1 MANHRAER
9 RVPSRRSDATR
20 VGARATDP
28 KVDIRAASLTPRA
41 PVSPVVN
48 PALDIPVLELPVEP
62 APAAA
67 PAPAGASVTGGPGRR
82 RAVKPTRADRAA
94 ARHAERQAA
103 KLLAAREAK
112 AAKDTAARAAESA
125 RAARKQEALAAR
137 EAERAAAVT
146 PPRSRPEPRA
156 GHHTGGRGRKNLI
169 PGLPSAPSLI
179 GAAALAF
186 AGVGAT
192 VSQQSTTLAD
202 NDFQKFATQASVLN
216 AASSIGSSDAIS
228 GRQRAVSRDSE
239 RQALQDAAD
248 AELQEAAETQ
258 AKERSAALAA
268 LAASA
273 EKHANQIA
281 KNAWQLPLPAGS
293 YRVSNNFG
301 HCSYLWV
308 NCHTGEDLSAPSGT
322 PIYSVASGTVTEAGY
337 DGSYGNKTVVT
348 LEDGTEIWY
357 CHQTTMG
364 VSVGD
369 TVSPGQ
375 TIGTVGS
382 TGNSTGPHLHLE
394 VHPGAGDAVDPV
406 SALAVRGITL

>member
-9 RVPSRRSDATR
+9 RLPSRRSDATR
-20 VGARATDP
+20 VGARAADP
-28 KVDIRAASLTPRA
+28 KVDTHAASFTSRTTA
-41 PVSPVVN
+41 SPVVN
-48 PALDIPVLELPVEP
+48 PTADIPVETAEFAAD
-62 APAAA
+62 APTSTA
-67 PAPAGASVTGGPGRR
+67 GGPGRR

-94 ARHAERQAA
+94 VRHAERQAA
-103 KLLAAREAK
+103 KLEAAREAK
-112 AAKDTAARAAESA
+112 AVKDAAVRAAETA
-125 RAARKQEALAAR
+125 RAARKQEASAAR
-137 EAERAAAVT
+137 EAARQAERAAAAT
-146 PPRSRPEPRA
+146 ATSRPEPRT
-156 GHHTGGRGRKNLI
+156 GHHTGGRGRKSLI

-192 VSQQSTTLAD
+192 VSQQTTTLAD
-202 NDFQKFATQASVLN
+202 DDFQKFATQASVLN

-364 VSVGD
+364 VSVGE
-369 TVSPGQ
+369 TLTPGQ

-382 TGNSTGPHLHLE
+382 TGNTTGPHLHIE

>member
-9 RVPSRRSDATR
+9 RAPSRRSDATR
-20 VGARATDP
+20 VGARASEP
-28 KVDIRAASLTPRA
+28 KVETPEAALTPRTTT
-41 PVSPVVN
+41 PPSVN
-48 PALDIPVLELPVEP
+48 L
-62 APAAA
+62 
-67 PAPAGASVTGGPGRR
+67 PAGSPGRR
-82 RAVKPTRADRAA
+82 RAVKPTRADRAT
-94 ARHAERQAA
+94 ARKAERQAA
-103 KLLAAREAK
+103 KAAAFREAEQARVARE
-112 AAKDTAARAAESA
+112 EA
-125 RAARKQEALAAR
+125 RAARQSEREAAR
-137 EAERAAAVT
+137 SASK
-146 PPRSRPEPRA
+146 PQRPEVSP
-156 GHHTGGRGRKNLI
+156 GHHTGGRGRKSLI
-169 PGLPSAPSLI
+169 PGLPSAPSLV

-186 AGVGAT
+186 AAVGAT
-192 VSQQSTTLAD
+192 VSQQSTTLAG
-202 NDFQKFATQASVLN
+202 NDYQKFATQASVLN

-258 AKERSAALAA
+258 AKERSAALRA

-293 YRVSNNFG
+293 YRVSHNFG

-322 PIYSVASGTVTEAGY
+322 PIYSIAAGTVTEAGY

-357 CHQTTMG
+357 CHQTTID
-364 VSVGD
+364 VSVGQSLD
-369 TVSPGQ
+369 PGQ

-406 SALAVRGITL
+406 GALAVRGIIL